1 MEEITMKVKL
11 KPGDLVTMNDNYR
24 VLPANKGKVWKV
36 VSDPWM
42 VCSSWVVKL
51 EGRTSGYAVDGL
63 DLVGSE

>member
-1 MEEITMKVKL
+1 MKVKL

-42 VCSSWVVKL
+42 VCGSWA
-51 EGRTSGYAVDGL
+51 TP
-63 DLVGSE
+63 